1 MISPKNQEEFKSLG
15 IETVRRREAASVW
28 DEGKAREAREWISNE
43 ETRIARSGKNAA
55 WTAATAAII
64 YLSRFSSPAFPSLEA
79 PRPLKSECGI
89 TDTLDFF
96 WWLRASTA
104 ERKSLCE
111 RLIHARLPA
120 PPANAPGL
128 RKG

>member
-28 DEGKAREAREWISNE
+28 DEGKSREAREWVSNE

-64 YLSRFSSPAFPSLEA
+64 SAIMATASAVLAAAL
-79 PRPLKSECGI
+79 
-89 TDTLDFF
+89 FF
-96 WWLRASTA
+96 HR
-104 ERKSLCE
+104 
-111 RLIHARLPA
+111 
-120 PPANAPGL
+120 
-128 RKG
+128 